1 MAKGSKNVT
10 KKQPNAAVRL
20 YRETVGE
27 LRKVSWPTPRETRS
41 LSIIV
46 LVVLAIMSAFMGLLD
61 TLLTKLVA
69 LLI

>member
-10 KKQPNAAVRL
+10 KKQPNAVVRL

-41 LSIIV
+41 LSIVV
-46 LVVLAIMSAFMGLLD
+46 LVVLVVMSLFMGVLD

-69 LLI
+69 LLV